1 MNIIFGSVLLGAAAS
16 RIPYIMGAMVS
27 AKEIYA
33 TIERVRSVFG
43 IEFEYWVNFG
53 FVVYSVM

>member
-43 IEFEYWVNFG
+43 IEFEY
-53 FVVYSVM
+53 